1 MSITRN
7 VAVALASLSLGGAL
21 STTFV
26 FAQSAHVLVPADK
39 VQWGPAPP
47 VLPAGAEI
55 AVLEGNP
62 SEKGAVTLRLRFPA
76 NYNIPPHWH
85 SMAERVTVLSG
96 TFNVGMGD
104 KLDRHASQALEPGG
118 FVSLPREDAPLR
130 LDRCANGRA
139 DQSGRAVRHLLCQP
153 GRQPA
158 DEDVDDEAV
167 TRNVSR
173 SGCEQRAAAV
183 IDDEV
188 VGRVPAEL
196 PMAHPWARPPRHP

>member
-1 MSITRN
+1 MRITRN
-7 VAVALASLSLGGAL
+7 VAVALASLSLGGPL

-47 VLPAGAEI
+47 ALPAGAEI

-76 NYNIPPHWH
+76 NYNLPAHWH

-96 TFNVGMGD
+96 SLKVGMGD

-118 FVSLPREDAPLR
+118 FVSLPPNMHHFAWT
-130 LDRCANGRA
+130 
-139 DQSGRAVRHLLCQP
+139 AVPTVVQINLEGP
-153 GRQPA
+153 FDIFYVNPA
-158 DEDVDDEAV
+158 DNPP
-167 TRNVSR
+167 TKTSTTSR
-173 SGCEQRAAAV
+173 
-183 IDDEV
+183 
-188 VGRVPAEL
+188 
-196 PMAHPWARPPRHP
+196 